1 MLVFS
6 RNSKAQLPKFG
17 NVQEV
22 FCCAVMFGFKIDTD
36 PSTFIFC

>member
-6 RNSKAQLPKFG
+6 RDSKAQLLKFG

-22 FCCAVMFGFKIDTD
+22 FCCTVMFGFKIDTD